1 MIIGNKNNQFLS
13 ETNGDYVRVLH
24 EVPQELGRGEGRTA
38 ERKPRQDHSGTDWF
52 HFTLAPCPPRLQQ
65 PLWYRAPGQGPS

>member
-24 EVPQELGRGEGRTA
+24 EVPQELGRGWEGQ
-38 ERKPRQDHSGTDWF
+38 RKGNLGKTILVQIG
-52 HFTLAPCPPRLQQ
+52 FTLL
-65 PLWYRAPGQGPS
+65 